1 MSTDDPVIQF
11 LSFYQVLEYYFV
23 SISEEQLYTKLS
35 QRINDLKFSTS
46 PRNLDRLIQDTLTHK
61 RETDETEMLKNV
73 LIRFVDEDEI
83 IEFIKAYEEYLD
95 DNLYTKKRT
104 IFGEAVEIWLNPGHV
119 TGNLAK
125 RIKII
130 RNALVHSSDRYERQ
144 QRYIPTYGSE
154 KMIRNEIPLL
164 RFFAEKV
171 IIGSVKQG

>member
-1 MSTDDPVIQF
+1 M
-11 LSFYQVLEYYFV
+11 
-23 SISEEQLYTKLS
+23 
-35 QRINDLKFSTS
+35 
-46 PRNLDRLIQDTLTHK
+46 
-61 RETDETEMLKNV
+61 
-73 LIRFVDEDEI
+73 
-83 IEFIKAYEEYLD
+83 
-95 DNLYTKKRT
+95 
-104 IFGEAVEIWLNPGHV
+104 

-154 KMIRNEIPLL
+154 KMIRNEITLL